1 MAIRYTLGFLSQPS
15 PLDTPPTEA
24 EREKLRHLLI
34 AEIEEGMQQIEHGES
49 VSWEEFEAEMDRR
62 IADIE
67 RKEAARD
74 RGESA

>member
-24 EREKLRHLLI
+24 EREKLRQLLI
-34 AEIEEGMQQIEHGES
+34 AEIEQARMEIRRGEGLS
-49 VSWEEFEAEMDRR
+49 LEEFEADMDRR

-67 RKEAARD
+67 RREAARD